1 MIRCVRPASRLVAAF
16 VISAFGFVSSVSADV
31 RLPNVLGSHM
41 VVQRDVPLPIW
52 GWAAPGEEVTVKSG
66 DSVVSAK
73 ADAAGK
79 WQVQLPAQKVGGP
92 ISISIEGKNKIEL
105 DDILVGEVWVC
116 SGQSNMEWNVAIS
129 NNPEQEIAAANHPQI
144 RLFHVPKKP
153 AGTPQSDVDAA
164 WKVCTPK
171 NIPTFSAVS
180 YYFGRE
186 LNKEL
191 NVPIGL
197 INTSWGGTRIEPWT
211 PPSGFESV
219 KDVSDIAAIQ
229 EGLAKMAGDFRA
241 AQLQFVQSVQKWAD
255 AAQKSLAEGQTAPE
269 LPAPPA
275 NPIASHVVPT
285 GLYNGMVHGLLP
297 FPVRGAIWYQG
308 ESNLADGMLYH
319 HKMKALINGWRNV
332 WNNPEMPF
340 LFVQL
345 APFRYSKD
353 DPTKLPLLWEAQ
365 TKTLEV
371 PNTGMAVTTDIS
383 NILDIH
389 PRNKQDVGK
398 RLALWALAKTYG
410 REGLVYFGPQYQ
422 SMTVEGNKVRL
433 QFDQPLASRDN
444 LPLSWFTIA
453 GEDKKFVPAVAE
465 IDGNSVVVQSLKVEN
480 PTAVRFAWHGEAE
493 PNLANKEGLPAVPF
507 RTDK

>member
-1 MIRCVRPASRLVAAF
+1 MIRCARPATRLVAAIA
-16 VISAFGFVSSVSADV
+16 VSAAALVSSARADV

-41 VVQRDVPLPIW
+41 VVQRDVPLPVW
-52 GWAAPGEEVTVKSG
+52 GWAAPGEDVSVTFG
-66 DSVVSAK
+66 DANASTK
-73 ADAAGK
+73 ADAEGK
-79 WQVQLPAQKVGGP
+79 WQVQLPAKQAGGP
-92 ISISIEGKNKIEL
+92 HKLSVVGRNKVEL
-105 DDILVGEVWVC
+105 NDILVGEVWVC

-129 NNPEQEIAAANHPQI
+129 NNPEAEIAAANHPQI
-144 RLFHVPKKP
+144 RLFHVPKRP
-153 AGTPQSDVDAA
+153 SGTPQSDVTAE
-164 WKVCTPK
+164 WKACTPK

-211 PPSGFESV
+211 PPAGFESV
-219 KDVSDIAAIQ
+219 KDVSDIAQIQ
-229 EGLAKMAGDFRA
+229 TQLAQMAETYKTA
-241 AQLQFVQSVQKWAD
+241 
-255 AAQKSLAEGQTAPE
+255 QTAAVEKVREWASMAEKNLAAGKAVPE
-269 LPAPPA
+269 LPQLPKS
-275 NPIASHVVPT
+275 PIESHVVPT

-308 ESNLADGMLYH
+308 ESNLADGALYH
-319 HKMKALINGWRNV
+319 HKMKALINGWRTV

-365 TKTLEV
+365 TETLNV

-398 RLALWALAKTYG
+398 RLSLWALAKTYG
-410 REGLVYFGPQYQ
+410 RDGLVYSGPRYK
-422 SMTVEGNKVRL
+422 SMKVEGETVRVE
-433 QFDQPLASRDN
+433 FDQPVASRDG

-453 GEDKKFVPAVAE
+453 GEDKTFVPAVAE
-465 IDGNSVVVQSLKVEN
+465 IDGNSVVVRSLKVGR

-493 PNLANKEGLPAVPF
+493 PNLANKEGLPAIPF